1 MGNRGKL
8 AKALQT
14 PASVLLESIPIH
26 SSRAI
31 GLGMCEGLPA
41 CGYVLIAL
49 GSYLVDPA
57 SSHMLVSKIKPCM
70 SKYKLLIL

>member
-14 PASVLLESIPIH
+14 PASVLLETIPIH

-31 GLGMCEGLPA
+31 GLGMCEERLCPSGCFRLDRIRELP
-41 CGYVLIAL
+41 G
-49 GSYLVDPA
+49 
-57 SSHMLVSKIKPCM
+57 
-70 SKYKLLIL
+70 